1 MFFSVEGLVLSKEK
15 IGEIDVLVEILTPK
29 GKLWA
34 IAKGAQKSRKRFVN
48 LLEEFNLLNLHLRKT
63 FKGSLPI
70 LEKADLIF
78 IPESIWGNLEKYIF
92 FSYMGEVL
100 SKVSF
105 KGLETEYFNF
115 IKDWVKF
122 LDKEP
127 KLTLFHKFFFEWQ
140 MLGFLGWS
148 PQIEVCVRCGYQ
160 PKRIFYFSVKEGGII
175 CYRCRQEGD
184 FRLSAEQ
191 VEVLK
196 IFSKMSKNKEDL
208 KKVME
213 KKALTFEDLKILN
226 SLTER
231 FFNYFLVFEFN
242 SLQTLKETFR
252 V

>member
-63 FKGSLPI
+63 LKGALPI

-105 KGLETEYFNF
+105 KGLEAEYFNF

-122 LDKEP
+122 L
-127 KLTLFHKFFFEWQ
+127 
-140 MLGFLGWS
+140 
-148 PQIEVCVRCGYQ
+148 
-160 PKRIFYFSVKEGGII
+160 
-175 CYRCRQEGD
+175 
-184 FRLSAEQ
+184 
-191 VEVLK
+191 
-196 IFSKMSKNKEDL
+196 
-208 KKVME
+208 
-213 KKALTFEDLKILN
+213 
-226 SLTER
+226 
-231 FFNYFLVFEFN
+231 
-242 SLQTLKETFR
+242 
-252 V
+252 